1 MSNSASNMKTLA
13 IRFQKLGKLY
23 YFDAGNV
30 QDLKPDDYVIVTTSK
45 GRELGQVAGFA
56 ESTPD
61 EPKGGW
67 KPIDRRATAQELV
80 MARLWQ
86 QKELDALI
94 RCREKAAELGITNL
108 KIVAAEFS
116 YDGSRLTY
124 LCASEGDEKANIKKL
139 RSAMGRM
146 QRKARVE
153 IRQIGPRDV
162 AKVCSGMG
170 ACGLEVRCCARFLSE
185 FSPISI
191 KMAKAQGVSL
201 NPQEITGMC
210 GRLRCCLMYE
220 FELYV
225 EARKGMPKLKK
236 RVVTPMGE
244 GRVIDLYP
252 LTKTVVVQLEDGVRV
267 EVSNDELEP
276 YKELK
281 ALESKA
287 KKP

>member
-1 MSNSASNMKTLA
+1 MSKRKSNSKTLA
-13 IRFQKLGKLY
+13 IRFQKLGKQY
-23 YFDAGNV
+23 YFDAGDV
-30 QDLKPDDYVIVTTSK
+30 QDLKPNDYVMVTTSR

-94 RCREKAAELGITNL
+94 SCREKAAEMGITNL

-116 YDGSRLTY
+116 YDGSRLTF
-124 LCASEGDEKANIKKL
+124 LCSSEGDEKANIKKL

-170 ACGLEVRCCARFLSE
+170 ACGLEARCCARFLSE

-225 EARKGMPKLKK
+225 EARKGMPKRKK

-267 EVSNDELEP
+267 EVPNDELEP
-276 YKELK
+276 YEELK
-281 ALESKA
+281 AMESKA